1 MSIID
6 DALPTTTELRKRLAL
21 AEADKAAEAAR
32 RAAAEEAEKKTLL
45 EGLSKPMGVP
55 DEEHMRRAAAIVER
69 AVKNGQTEVLVL
81 RFPHE
86 LCTDHG
92 RAINQAEA
100 GWDKTLTGQP
110 RELYAFWD
118 KYLRPRGYRLR
129 VQILDFPR
137 GMPGD
142 VGVTLSWT

>member
-129 VQILDFPR
+129 VQILDFPG

-142 VGVTLSWT
+142 VGVTLSWA